1 MSERYSKLFSLPEN
15 LYAEGSPVIIAAGAL
30 LKDNQTG
37 RVIAQLKLR
46 NISSK
51 TIKAATVSL
60 SPMNTVGNPLG
71 AAIRYEYL
79 DLSSTRDTDFGSKS
93 AIPLPDASTRSFS
106 VAVAEV
112 IFADNSVWNADEAT
126 WEALESPEALTPRL
140 DSEMVKQFRIEYGS
154 GAKNFFLEQKD
165 LWHCVCGAVN
175 RREEKTC
182 HSCRKAICDLRGID
196 LDALKEHKDQR
207 LIKEREEAE
216 KEAATARES
225 ARKTMKTMAIVV
237 PVVAAVI
244 AFFIVLDTVIIPN
257 GKYNNAV
264 ALMEAGKFEDAIA
277 AFEAMDG
284 YKDSEDQI
292 ALCHTGILDR
302 EYRDA
307 VALMEAGEY
316 EKAIAAFEELDGYSD
331 SSEKVL
337 SCKTAILDRRYNE
350 AVALKD
356 KGKYEEAIAAFE
368 ALNGYRESAEQITA
382 CQTSILEIELDRE
395 YNTAISLMN
404 NGSIEE
410 AYGVFKKLDSYKDS
424 AEKAGNI
431 RLQINLEKIK
441 TANRGS
447 RVTFGAYEQDND
459 TSNGKEDVSWE
470 VLDRKGN
477 RLLLISSFALDH
489 LPFDQTGE
497 GNTWETCSLR
507 NWLNST
513 FLDTTFSSA
522 EKELIP
528 TVIVLANKSP
538 KYYEFNKTIGNDTQD
553 RVFLLSTIEYETL
566 IESRGYGAVSKGSA
580 TDYAIARGSTPDK
593 YGNYSS
599 WWLRTPGSA
608 SFCVCTYYVG
618 SGLSYGGSNICEGE
632 DVRPA
637 LWIDLDK
644 LKIQ

>member
-1 MSERYSKLFSLPEN
+1 MNERYSKLFSLPEN

-60 SPMNTVGNPLG
+60 SLMNTAGNPLG
-71 AAIRYEYL
+71 ESVRYEYL

-112 IFADNSVWNADEAT
+112 IFADNSVWNADDAA
-126 WEALESPEALTPRL
+126 WETPKSPEALTSRL
-140 DSEMVKQFRIEYGS
+140 DSEMVKQFRLEYGS

-165 LWHCVCGAVN
+165 LWYCVCGAVN
-175 RREEKTC
+175 RRDEKAC
-182 HSCRKAICDLRGID
+182 HACRKAICDLRDID

-207 LIKEREEAE
+207 LIREREQAE
-216 KEAATARES
+216 KEAAAARES
-225 ARKTMKTMAIVV
+225 ARKTMKAVAIVV
-237 PVVAAVI
+237 PVVVAVI

-264 ALMEAGKFEDAIA
+264 SLMEAGQYENAIA

-302 EYRDA
+302 EYCDA
-307 VALMEAGEY
+307 VALMDAGKY
-316 EKAIAAFEELDGYSD
+316 EKAIAAFEELNGYSD

-424 AEKAGNI
+424 AEKAGEL
-431 RLQINLEKIK
+431 RLQINIDRIK
-441 TANRGS
+441 AAKRGTY
-447 RVTFGAYEQDND
+447 VILGAYEQDND
-459 TSNGKEDVSWE
+459 TSNGKESVSWE

-477 RLLLISSFALDH
+477 RVLLISTFALDH

-507 NWLNST
+507 NWLNGA
-513 FLDTTFSSA
+513 FLDATFSS
-522 EKELIP
+522 EERKLIS
-528 TVIVLANKSP
+528 TVTVTANKNP
-538 KYYEFNKTIGNDTQD
+538 QYYKYNETIGNDTQD

-566 IESRGYGAVSKGSA
+566 IESRGYGAVSEGVA

-593 YGNYSS
+593 YGHYSS

-608 SFCVCTYYVG
+608 SSCVCTYRVG
-618 SGLSYGGSNICEGE
+618 SGLSYGGSDICEGE

-644 LKIQ
+644 LKTQ